1 MSCLLQCTN
10 TTVRV
15 DRSTQSV
22 TTGVVGNTEVTIH
35 PSVKAYYE
43 PIATDFIVTDLGRIA
58 VRKAI
63 LVLPDID
70 LEPEDKIFDLGDDSR
85 PYEITDY
92 KKFKGSHYELMIEEL
107 KFGN

>member
-1 MSCLLQCTN
+1 MSCLQCTN

-15 DRSTQSV
+15 DRATQAV
-22 TTGVVGNTEVTIH
+22 TTGVVNNAEATIH

-43 PIATDFIVTDLGRIA
+43 PIVTDFVVTDLGRIA
-58 VRKAI
+58 VRKAL

-70 LEPEDKIFDLGDDSR
+70 LEPEDKIFDLGDNSR
-85 PYEITDY
+85 VYEITDY
-92 KKFKGSHYELMIEEL
+92 KKFRGSHYELIIEEL